1 MIKRYLPAGLLA
13 LLLPVLPSIADEAV
27 IEQRIAQMF
36 PNMPV
41 YEVAESPVDGLYQVQ
56 FTNGRLT
63 YITADAQYIVHG
75 NIFTWDDGSGPQNL
89 TARVE
94 RQGIARMLDT
104 IPREKM
110 VVFAP
115 DEPTTHITVFTD
127 TSCGY
132 CRLLHEEVE
141 QLNEL
146 GIEVRYTAFVRA
158 GMNSSAAEVMESVW
172 CAEDTQTAMDQA
184 KRQQPVDQASCD
196 NPLREQFELGQQI
209 GVQGTPAIFFA
220 NGQLQPG
227 YSPAKELA
235 EMALSNQ

>member
-13 LLLPVLPSIADEAV
+13 LLLPVLPSLADEAA
-27 IEQRIAQMF
+27 IEERIGQFFPQMQ
-36 PNMPV
+36 V
-41 YEVAESPVDGLYQVQ
+41 LDITESPIAGLYQVQ
-56 FTNGRLT
+56 FANGRLT
-63 YITADAQYIVHG
+63 YITADAEYIMHG
-75 NIFTWDDGSGPQNL
+75 SIYTWGDENGPQNL
-89 TARVE
+89 TSRVE
-94 RQGIARMLDT
+94 RQGIARVLDA

-110 VVFAP
+110 VIFAP
-115 DEPTTHITVFTD
+115 EEPKTHITVFTD

-141 QLNEL
+141 QLNAL
-146 GIEVRYTAFVRA
+146 GIEVRYTAYVRA
-158 GMNSSAAEVMESVW
+158 GMNSTAAEVMESVW

-184 KRQQPVDQASCD
+184 KRQQPVESATCD

-220 NGQLQPG
+220 NGELQPG

-235 EMALSNQ
+235 AMALSKQ